1 MRPDDALLKLT
12 GFWLATGGVCRYK
25 ICVGNCEQ
33 AAPGATVNC
42 IGKLPDLLDS
52 QQTNVK
58 HLSSLFLLA
67 TSLLLLTPPA
77 QAAKLESWR
86 FDAGQNRLEITTD
99 DDVQPTAQLIFDP
112 VRLVID
118 LPGVKLGRPVINQ
131 AMNGAIRS
139 IRIGQFDRETTR
151 IVVEMAPGYTLDP
164 QQVRF
169 RGITSRYWTVQLPA
183 PQPVPIDQARAA
195 GYVVPSVAVGAGNND
210 RPNLPGRLGSL
221 IPPAAASTP
230 AIATIQSIELV
241 QDNQLLIQADQP
253 IAYSTGWDRAT
264 GFYRISI
271 NSARFANNLRGPQLN
286 ASSPIRNVRLRQDT
300 AETAVILLQPAA
312 GVQLGA
318 MSQPTQRMLT
328 LQLQK
333 NRPIG
338 VPPAFA
344 GVPPGLPPTGN
355 TPMPDLAQV
364 PRGQVV
370 IMIDPGHGGPD
381 PGAVGIGGI
390 QEKEI
395 VLDISKQVAQYLQQQ
410 GVQAILTREN
420 DIDLDLQPRV
430 DMAERVNATLFVSIH
445 ANAIDMSRPDV
456 SGLETYYFSSG
467 QQLARTIHRS
477 VIDATGIQDRG
488 IRTARF
494 FVLRKTSMPS
504 VLVEVGF
511 VTGRDDAAKLSTP
524 SYRSQMAAGIAR
536 GILQYLR
543 QGL

>member
-1 MRPDDALLKLT
+1 M
-12 GFWLATGGVCRYK
+12 
-25 ICVGNCEQ
+25 
-33 AAPGATVNC
+33 NC

-230 AIATIQSIELV
+230 AIATIQAIELV

-467 QQLARTIHRS
+467 EQLARTIHRS
-477 VIDATGIQDRG
+477 VLETTGVRDR
-488 IRTARF
+488 RVRQARF